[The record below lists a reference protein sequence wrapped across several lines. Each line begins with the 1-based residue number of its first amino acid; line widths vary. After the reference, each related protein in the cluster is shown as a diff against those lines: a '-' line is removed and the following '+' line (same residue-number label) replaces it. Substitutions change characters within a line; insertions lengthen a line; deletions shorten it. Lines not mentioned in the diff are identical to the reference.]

1 MLKKTLFILMLP
13 ASVVNSTTAMAGLT
27 KADLAQE
34 VAHCYVGHERAQT
47 DIYTSGK
54 AEQLKLV
61 ISSLI
66 GKGDVN
72 KTILI
77 AKRIQM
83 NSSSNGVGMFTRAD
97 KVVKKYCSSLDDKMS
112 IVLK

>member
-1 MLKKTLFILMLP
+1 MLP
-13 ASVVNSTTAMAGLT
+13 ASIVINTTAMAELT
-27 KADLAQE
+27 KADLARE

-47 DIYTSGK
+47 EIYTSGK
-54 AEQLKLV
+54 AEQLKPI

-83 NSSSNGVGMFTRAD
+83 SSSSNGVGMFIRAD
-97 KVVKKYCSSLDDKMS
+97 KVVKKYCTSLDDKMMET
-112 IVLK
+112 LN